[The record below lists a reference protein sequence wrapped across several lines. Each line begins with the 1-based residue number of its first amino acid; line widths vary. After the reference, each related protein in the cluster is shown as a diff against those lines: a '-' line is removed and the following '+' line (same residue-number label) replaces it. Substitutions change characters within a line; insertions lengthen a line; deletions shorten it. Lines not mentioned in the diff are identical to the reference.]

1 MRHGGLVQQQQVAL
15 PQGEVEDGAGGSE
28 VLHRAATPPLLPP
41 TAPVQPGEANAIPAP
56 DTVFTAEVGV
66 LVTCWRGVCYLR
78 GTLPA

>member
-28 VLHRAATPPLLPP
+28 VLLPP